1 MRQRT
6 DGQLREMVTCRV
18 MPRAHNPSKRIGELI
33 DDVER
38 IREELLRLQRE
49 LEKMESPQ
57 NVVPTGERKKGLRA
71 VATSL

>member
-1 MRQRT
+1 VRQRT
-6 DGQLREMVTCRV
+6 DGQSREMVAYRV
-18 MPRAHNPSKRIGELI
+18 VSRAHNPSKRIGEII

-57 NVVPTGERKKGLRA
+57 SVLSTKRAQKELARDGER
-71 VATSL
+71 